1 MDAAVAEDLVLK
13 LSKVS
18 KSFGAIQAL
27 RAVDFE
33 LRKSEIHAI
42 AGENGA
48 GKSTLMNI
56 VDGIIRPDSG
66 QIFFQG
72 ELVEIASPAMA
83 QRLGIGLVHQE
94 IALCPDVSVAENI
107 FMGATSVNRSV
118 LMDYKGIDAKA
129 KSVLGALCDVA
140 PAALVRDLSI
150 SQQQLV
156 EIAKAL
162 TLDCRVLILD
172 EPTAA
177 LTAKEA
183 QILFGIMRKLAAR
196 GISIIY
202 ISHRMAEI
210 FENCDRVTVFR
221 DGQYVMTRDIRD
233 IGHSD
238 VVAAMVGR
246 VIEDLY
252 PEKQAAH
259 ERSDEVILAV
269 RNLSDAT
276 RFRNVS
282 FDLKRGE
289 ILGLA
294 GLIGAGRSEIV
305 KGICRLEGQVSG
317 EVALN
322 GKELRLRD
330 YRDSIDQGI
339 VYLSE
344 DRKGDGIFLDMSI
357 AANIS
362 ALSVEQVATRFGIVD
377 EARESEQAA
386 RLGRPLDLKYGDI
399 RQPASSLSGGN
410 QQKVA
415 IAKMLSVNPKV
426 IFLDEPTRGVDVGA
440 KAEIHRILRSLA
452 REGVGILVISS
463 ELPELIGVCDRVLVV
478 REGEITGEVMGDQ
491 MTEANIMH
499 LASIDPGHAGG
510 V

>member
-1 MDAAVAEDLVLK
+1 MSAAVAEDLVLR

-18 KSFGAIQAL
+18 KSFGAVHAL
-27 RAVDFE
+27 REVDFE
-33 LRKSEIHAI
+33 LRKGEIHAL

-56 VDGIIRPDSG
+56 VDGIVRPDSG
-66 QIFFQG
+66 QIFFEG
-72 ELVEIASPAMA
+72 ELVEIASPAVA

-107 FMGATSVNRSV
+107 FMSTISANRSV
-118 LMDYKGIDAKA
+118 FMDYKGLEARA
-129 KSVLGALCDVA
+129 KSVLAALCDVT

-183 QILFGIMRKLAAR
+183 QILFGIMRKLADQ

-221 DGQYVMTRDIRD
+221 DGQYVMTRDIRE
-233 IGHSD
+233 ISRSE

-252 PEKQAAH
+252 PEKQAPH
-259 ERSDEVILAV
+259 ERSDDVILAV
-269 RNLSDAT
+269 RDLSEAT
-276 RFRNVS
+276 RFRRVS
-282 FDLKRGE
+282 FELKRGE

-322 GKELRLRD
+322 GKQLRLRD
-330 YRDSIDQGI
+330 YRDSVDHGI

-357 AANIS
+357 VANIS

-386 RLGRPLDLKYGDI
+386 RLGRPLDLKYGDL
-399 RQPASSLSGGN
+399 RHPASSLSGGN

-452 REGVGILVISS
+452 RDGVGILVISS
-463 ELPELIGVCDRVLVV
+463 ELPELIGICDRVLVV

-499 LASIDPGHAGG
+499 FASIDPGRPGRA
-510 V
+510 